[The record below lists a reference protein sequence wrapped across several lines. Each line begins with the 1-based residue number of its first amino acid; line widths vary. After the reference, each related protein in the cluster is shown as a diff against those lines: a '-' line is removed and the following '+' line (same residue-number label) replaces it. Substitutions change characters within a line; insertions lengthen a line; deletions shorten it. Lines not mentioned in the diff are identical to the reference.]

1 MPPIGGPDTIIQNMP
16 TEQTNVCMT
25 LKLTLNIYFAW
36 FFFSLYS
43 YVDCIQKAFSLAC
56 CKRLFIY
63 SDMENILL
71 HSLLENLAKIFFH
84 KSSRIK
90 LN

>member
-1 MPPIGGPDTIIQNMP
+1 MIIQNMP
-16 TEQTNVCMT
+16 TEQTNVCMDPQAHFEY
-25 LKLTLNIYFAW
+25 LFCVF

-56 CKRLFIY
+56 CKKLFMY
-63 SDMENILL
+63 SDMENVLL